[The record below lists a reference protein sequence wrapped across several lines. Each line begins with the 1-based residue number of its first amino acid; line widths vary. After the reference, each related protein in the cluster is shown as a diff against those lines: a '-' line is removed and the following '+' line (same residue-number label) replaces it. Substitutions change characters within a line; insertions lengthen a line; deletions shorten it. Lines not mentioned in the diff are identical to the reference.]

1 VVVSSPASLPSN
13 LERGQTLKK
22 QRKEKKSLKLHKET
36 LQSLSQPELEGVV
49 GGLYSGS
56 CFPDICQE
64 QDSSG
69 C

>member
-1 VVVSSPASLPSN
+1 
-13 LERGQTLKK
+13 LKK

-49 GGLYSGS
+49 GGIYSGS

>member
-1 VVVSSPASLPSN
+1 M
-13 LERGQTLKK
+13 KK
-22 QRKEKKSLKLHKET
+22 QQREKKSLKLHKET
-36 LQSLSQPELEGVV
+36 VRQLNQPDLQQAL

-64 QDSSG
+64 RESSD